1 MGTEASR
8 KKASL
13 PTPFQK
19 AWVPDYNYTRKKSF
33 NTVNQEIHAGFKIM
47 RILLKATTASN
58 RAIKFMQISYLRIH
72 YNYATG
78 KIHVTQFIH
87 AQMTRTNSHE
97 LDARTNFM
105 ICGIY
110 LNNYVEVL

>member
-33 NTVNQEIHAGFKIM
+33 NSVNQEIPCRLKIM
-47 RILLKATTASN
+47 RILLKTATASN
-58 RAIKFMQISYLRIH
+58 RAIKFMRISHVRIH

-78 KIHVTQFIH
+78 KTHVTQFV
-87 AQMTRTNSHE
+87 TRSDDSHE
-97 LDARTNFM
+97 
-105 ICGIY
+105 
-110 LNNYVEVL
+110 